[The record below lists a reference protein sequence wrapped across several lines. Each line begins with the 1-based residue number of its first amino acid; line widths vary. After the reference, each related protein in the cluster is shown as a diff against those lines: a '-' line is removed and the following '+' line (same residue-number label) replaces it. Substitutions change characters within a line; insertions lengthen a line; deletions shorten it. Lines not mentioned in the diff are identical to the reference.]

1 MRGMRFYESDCLE
14 HIGFDF
20 YCDIANNIVEARKD
34 MGLTQK
40 ELAKQAGIKEH
51 RLVGIENV
59 KIRTDLDELEKLAK
73 VLERTVDWLID
84 AEFDCNGNECLYLIW
99 PDSLPDLKLYARAMS
114 KRMAFLLYDKR
125 IKESRVAYSSG
136 RERFWVQLVGI
147 PVSEKEIQN
156 KFKKRTTEDLP
167 LELDLPE

>member
-1 MRGMRFYESDCLE
+1 MRFYESGCLE

-20 YCDIANNIVEARKD
+20 YCDIANNIVKARKD

-40 ELAKQAGIKEH
+40 ELAKLAGIKEH

-59 KIRTDLDELEKLAK
+59 KIRIDLDDLEKLAK
-73 VLERTVDWLID
+73 VFERTVDWLID
-84 AEFDCNGNECLYLIW
+84 AEFDCGGGECIYLIW
-99 PDSLPDLKLYARAMS
+99 PDSLPDFKLYRKATS

-125 IKESRVAYSSG
+125 LKECHVAYSNG
-136 RERFWVQLVGI
+136 RERFWVKLVGV

-167 LELDLPE
+167 LEPDLLE